1 MIAFIEKLNS
11 EVLRSIERIE
21 SRDTDVLKKSL
32 EASRVLGEAFDR
44 LKQYIIGYRFQNDDE
59 EIKFFK
65 EIKPRLFCRLIY
77 YRKLY
82 NIEMNRPV
90 GSIEAQREYLD
101 AHVRAINAYTQKRL
115 DFIRYFRSGATH
127 LDSLYFLRG
136 QTDTEQY
143 LETFYYELDPQF
155 STNADFKVAKILA
168 NDMLSV
174 YLMGELESLE
184 STNLRNCTA
193 PQKLD
198 TFGVFFMKYNY
209 EIRLKAVKLVL
220 EGGLSVREAGCHL
233 GCGRSQVHLW
243 VTLFER
249 HGLAGLKLRHGS
261 YSAEFKLSVLK
272 HMHQNHLS
280 LLETAVHF
288 GIPGPFVIRQ
298 WERLYQNQGAEG
310 LRRKPQ
316 RRRPAMSKS
325 KTKKVKL
332 KTTPHE
338 ELLKELE
345 YLRAENAYLKKLQ
358 ALVEERIVRESGKE
372 PKPSKD

>member
-143 LETFYYELDPQF
+143 LETFYYELDPSFRQTRISRWRKSWPTICCRF
-155 STNADFKVAKILA
+155 ILWA
-168 NDMLSV
+168 NWNHWRARTS
-174 YLMGELESLE
+174 G
-184 STNLRNCTA
+184 TW
-193 PQKLD
+193 
-198 TFGVFFMKYNY
+198 F
-209 EIRLKAVKLVL
+209 
-220 EGGLSVREAGCHL
+220 CHCL
-233 GCGRSQVHLW
+233 TCV
-243 VTLFER
+243 R
-249 HGLAGLKLRHGS
+249 HGR
-261 YSAEFKLSVLK
+261 
-272 HMHQNHLS
+272 
-280 LLETAVHF
+280 T
-288 GIPGPFVIRQ
+288 
-298 WERLYQNQGAEG
+298 
-310 LRRKPQ
+310 
-316 RRRPAMSKS
+316 RRR
-325 KTKKVKL
+325 
-332 KTTPHE
+332 
-338 ELLKELE
+338 
-345 YLRAENAYLKKLQ
+345 
-358 ALVEERIVRESGKE
+358 I
-372 PKPSKD
+372 

>member
-143 LETFYYELDPQF
+143 LETFYYELDVTRNF
-155 STNADFKVAKILA
+155 AASLFRNIKYFTLRKL
-168 NDMLSV
+168 
-174 YLMGELESLE
+174 YLCRKWM
-184 STNLRNCTA
+184 
-193 PQKLD
+193 QK
-198 TFGVFFMKYNY
+198 
-209 EIRLKAVKLVL
+209 RL
-220 EGGLSVREAGCHL
+220 
-233 GCGRSQVHLW
+233 Q
-243 VTLFER
+243 
-249 HGLAGLKLRHGS
+249 
-261 YSAEFKLSVLK
+261 
-272 HMHQNHLS
+272 
-280 LLETAVHF
+280 
-288 GIPGPFVIRQ
+288 
-298 WERLYQNQGAEG
+298 
-310 LRRKPQ
+310 
-316 RRRPAMSKS
+316 
-325 KTKKVKL
+325 
-332 KTTPHE
+332 KTTTTGITLPNFDF
-338 ELLKELE
+338 L
-345 YLRAENAYLKKLQ
+345 A
-358 ALVEERIVRESGKE
+358 
-372 PKPSKD
+372 